1 MARAATPARPRRHR
15 GAPPRRPRR
24 LAPARGTRTHRGRP
38 RTREYRCRRRRCEA
52 PPAACEASRR
62 DSTRSRHAPRTAQQG
77 PPRQR
82 WQGLQRQQR
91 RRRQQLGSERQL
103 GSGARRRVG
112 GRAAVPPCRRA
123 AGSVDRCGQ
132 PSRRRPGRRLLP
144 RARWAPPRLLL
155 ASRAHRDGTS
165 RQAGASERVG
175 LFVPR
180 RFVDGILGSRNGA
193 KNECVRFTRNT
204 RRQPRLGAGRLPS
217 TSHPAECPPT
227 N

>member
-1 MARAATPARPRRHR
+1 MARAATPARPQRHR
-15 GAPPRRPRR
+15 GAPPCRLRR

-38 RTREYRCRRRRCEA
+38 RTREYRCRRRRREA

-82 WQGLQRQQR
+82 WQGWPRQQR
-91 RRRQQLGSERQL
+91 RRRQQLGSARPL
-103 GSGARRRVG
+103 GSEARRRAG
-112 GRAAVPPCRRA
+112 GRAAVPPCRRD

-132 PSRRRPGRRLLP
+132 PSRRPGRRLLP

-165 RQAGASERVG
+165 RQAGASASALRSAQV
-175 LFVPR
+175 R
-180 RFVDGILGSRNGA
+180 RWQMFGQQKRGHVTCTARHSETTSR
-193 KNECVRFTRNT
+193 
-204 RRQPRLGAGRLPS
+204 RRPPS
-217 TSHPAECPPT
+217 IINHPAECPPT
-227 N
+227 NWRRQ